1 MGGGWGKEQ
10 RTTFLLLSKAFHYV
24 NGVRAR
30 APTGCPLVS
39 GLSQF
44 TMLIEAEAS
53 IYVKWLLQEA
63 QNILEDMEGQKGV
76 VDYYIRTGAEGD
88 SCSNQP

>member
-1 MGGGWGKEQ
+1 MGEEQ

-30 APTGCPLVS
+30 APAGCPLVS

-44 TMLIEAEAS
+44 IMLMEAESS
-53 IYVKWLLQEA
+53 IYVKSLLQAA
-63 QNILEDMEGQKGV
+63 QNILEDAEGQKGV
-76 VDYYIRTGAEGD
+76 VA
-88 SCSNQP
+88 SKLLH